1 LEKFMLKRMLIVGL
15 IGMAAGV
22 VIAQEARKLDLRGDR
37 FKPLTWE
44 QLNPT
49 QKTMVNDLLAGS
61 RTSLSGPFNVLLRS
75 PEMGNLAQKL
85 GEYVR
90 FKSTVPRRLN
100 EMAIIMTAKWWS
112 SGYEWSA
119 HKTAAQQAGLN
130 NAIIDAIQAGRRPTM
145 MQKDETVVYNF
156 CSELRDRRR
165 VSDATFKAA
174 VDLLGEQ
181 GVVDL
186 IGVMGYYDLVA
197 MALNVDRYPL
207 PEGTP
212 APFPEPATN

>member
-1 LEKFMLKRMLIVGL
+1 MKRLLIVGL
-15 IGMAAGV
+15 MGIAAGV

-44 QLNPT
+44 QLNPA

-90 FKSTVPRRLN
+90 FKSAVPRRLN
-100 EMAIIMTAKWWS
+100 EMAIIMTAQWWS
-112 SGYEWSA
+112 SSYEWTA
-119 HKTAAQQAGLN
+119 HKTAAQQAGLS

-186 IGVMGYYDLVA
+186 VAVMGYYDLVA

>member
-1 LEKFMLKRMLIVGL
+1 MLTRLLIVGL

-22 VIAQEARKLDLRGDR
+22 VIAQESRKLDLRGDR

-44 QLNPT
+44 QRNPA
-49 QKTMVNDLLAGS
+49 QKTMGNDLLAGT
-61 RTSLSGPFNVLLRS
+61 RTSLSGLFNVLLRS

-90 FKSTVPRRLN
+90 FKSSVPRRLN

-130 NAIIDAIQAGRRPTM
+130 NAIIDAIQAGRRPAM

-174 VDLLGEQ
+174 FDLLGEK